1 MCYFME
7 EEYPLGTPQ
16 EHALI
21 CEKHNSYIDVSC
33 EDCDEF
39 MHTTFVKEN
48 HLDHEWNTLSTAANL
63 KSEQFSHENIKK
75 LDKKILRASDQI
87 EDNRRICEI
96 AVSRLQ
102 EYYDAKVETRNRIKQ
117 KHEHIMLNSL
127 QRKNT

>member
-1 MCYFME
+1 MADRE

-39 MHTTFVKEN
+39 MCTTCVKEN

-63 KSEQFSHENIKK
+63 KSERFSQVMMKIQNEDIKK
-75 LDKKILRASDQI
+75 LDNKILRASDQI
-87 EDNRRICEI
+87 EDNRRSCEI

-102 EYYDAKVETRNRIKQ
+102 EYYDAKMET
-117 KHEHIMLNSL
+117 LD
-127 QRKNT
+127 